1 MSSQERRFLFSLFFF
16 LFWNW
21 SSESDGVEGSICS
34 DTQNLKKKQ
43 REEGL
48 QLSGMEGE
56 GKRGEVKA
64 WMWRAVYFWEL
75 KPGDGET
82 GYLYIHLNSQPKWHR
97 PESGLFHGLNINL
110 APHRSETGI
119 EVRRRFAF
127 PTPKFLSLK
136 RDELSYLRN
145 NSLSV
150 NSLLPLLKVFKR
162 SSHWFL
168 KINLCTT
175 RD

>member
-1 MSSQERRFLFSLFFF
+1 MTEDGECGRCPWMSSQERRFLFSLFLF

-21 SSESDGVEGSICS
+21 SSESDGVGGSICS

-48 QLSGMEGE
+48 QLAGMEGE
-56 GKRGEVKA
+56 GKSGEVKA
-64 WMWRAVYFWEL
+64 WVWRTVYFWEL

-119 EVRRRFAF
+119 EVEGGLHSPPPNSWVWRGMNWATWGIIACLWILF
-127 PTPKFLSLK
+127 FL
-136 RDELSYLRN
+136 Y
-145 NSLSV
+145 
-150 NSLLPLLKVFKR
+150 
-162 SSHWFL
+162 
-168 KINLCTT
+168 
-175 RD
+175 